1 MSGIIQ
7 VITSDLRVFANKLL
21 GAGSEMDSMIRP
33 VLGASRNISD
43 PYNGQLSRQ
52 VEDLTSGVEGAH
64 DSLQSKV
71 ADSSAELNSRAQ
83 AFDSANRP
91 TSRFSMLS
99 QIAGGA
105 GAFLGIGGLIKKI
118 TTGVV
123 KIVRRLAGFSE
134 EESEDEVV
142 FQNTEE
148 YSETASQ
155 ESLLEPRNVNED
167 AYPSETEQCV
177 YYARRKR
184 NGDTVNIPLL
194 GEDGVAADLIN
205 INKDKLI
212 QITEEDTNLQSKIA
226 KGYAILWGKSS
237 KNPDG
242 HIAIVEKVEKDYIVI
257 SHANWWVRNSD
268 GKKVMVPKM
277 EISKK
282 ELESLY
288 VLP

>member
-1 MSGIIQ
+1 MSGIIK
-7 VITSDLRVFANKLL
+7 VNTSDLRAFANKLL
-21 GAGSEMDSMIRP
+21 GAGSEMDSVIRP
-33 VLGASRNISD
+33 LLGASRNISD

-52 VEDLTSGVEGAH
+52 VEDLTSGVVGAH

-91 TSRFSMLS
+91 TSRFSVLS
-99 QIAGGA
+99 QIAGGV
-105 GAFLGIGGLIKKI
+105 GSFLGIGSLIKKI
-118 TTGVV
+118 STGIV
-123 KIVRRLAGFSE
+123 KRIKRLAGFSE
-134 EESEDEVV
+134 EESTEEFV
-142 FQNTEE
+142 FQNTKE

-155 ESLLEPRNVNED
+155 EALPEPRNVDEN

-184 NGDTVNIPLL
+184 NGDNVNIPPL

-205 INKDKLI
+205 INEDKLI
-212 QITEEDTNLQSKIA
+212 QVTEEDTNLQFKIA

-268 GKKVMVPKM
+268 GKREMVPTMK
-277 EISKK
+277 ISKK